1 MSLLSV
7 FENSVRLPAE
17 HTGIFFFTKLLI
29 VSFPLAP
36 FHSTVFSS
44 LVGHPPP
51 RFLTA
56 QHTGWWWSLW
66 RRRLRNKKKRCLKFF
81 LFYFSSSFPSK
92 CTKVFL
98 LARVFDRRKTDV
110 SNVKGREVRRNS
122 WSRFTHSGKKWLDKK
137 ALLKA
142 EETSLKDRGNSKA
155 TSPIFNHVSAEPLQ
169 PLIKLFDQATEVFNS
184 KAFFFVYF
192 C

>member
-81 LFYFSSSFPSK
+81 SVLFFFFLPIQMYKSLPPCSGFRPKKNGCVERERAGSK
-92 CTKVFL
+92 
-98 LARVFDRRKTDV
+98 
-110 SNVKGREVRRNS
+110 EE
-122 WSRFTHSGKKWLDKK
+122 
-137 ALLKA
+137 LLK
-142 EETSLKDRGNSKA
+142 
-155 TSPIFNHVSAEPLQ
+155 PLHTQ
-169 PLIKLFDQATEVFNS
+169 RKKVA
-184 KAFFFVYF
+184 
-192 C
+192 